1 MLESFYPN
9 VGGVEHLFYQLA
21 NKLVESG
28 WKVTI
33 LTARPYVKSN
43 SREVQNVFSTVTIPF
58 RSRYLFTLFAFVY
71 CMFLVP
77 GNNIVHTS
85 TYNAAIPAYLASK
98 LFNKKCIVTFHEYWG
113 RLWFEFPFLSN
124 LLRWLYFHFEKAVT
138 KLNFDKFVAVS
149 NYTKG
154 SLITAGVD
162 YRRILT
168 IYNGI
173 DYSQYPQKTV
183 DVKKNT
189 PFRFLFVGRAGI
201 SKGLDILVD
210 AVKLLR
216 SREFEVIIQSPDSR
230 QFGVLSKIEAAVIK
244 NGLQDVIIFKKEK
257 LSSQKLIDLMLE
269 VDCLV
274 VPSYSEGFCF
284 SAVEACAIGLP
295 VIHSGRGALKEVV
308 SGRYLIFDKMKP
320 RSLALKLEKAIKGEF
335 VSQKLNKF
343 ELATTVS
350 KYIEL
355 YEKLI

>member
-33 LTARPYVKSN
+33 LTARPYVKTNSN
-43 SREVQNVFSTVTIPF
+43 EAQHVFSSVTIPF

-71 CMFLVP
+71 CLFLVP
-77 GNNIVHTS
+77 RNNIVHTT
-85 TYNAAIPAYLASK
+85 TYNAAIPAYLVSK
-98 LFNKKCIVTFHEYWG
+98 VFNKKCIVTFHEYWG
-113 RLWFEFPFLSN
+113 RLWFEFPFLSS
-124 LLRWLYFHFEKAVT
+124 LQRWLYFYFEKAVA
-138 KLNFDKFVAVS
+138 KLKFDKFVAVS

-173 DYSQYPQKTV
+173 DYDQYPQKPIRA
-183 DVKKNT
+183 KKNM

-201 SKGLDILVD
+201 SKGLNILVD

-216 SREFEVIIQSPDSR
+216 GREVEVIIQSPDTR
-230 QFGVLSKIEAAVIK
+230 QFGVLARIQAVVVK
-244 NGLQDVIIFKKEK
+244 KRLQDVIVFKKEK
-257 LSSQKLIDLMLE
+257 LSSRELVDLMLK